1 MYVGRLRL
9 FFKIALSVFLV
20 LICWLN
26 WPRSHLWK
34 VFLQVEC
41 SVVLVNLPFEQAMLT
56 SIPKL
61 NSQKTNKKNYY
72 ADKARSLTFGFVHNR
87 FGNKIFWESLGLS
100 VKEEIFPTNI
110 KMCFHRLHII
120 RIWFGMQNSSM
131 FSIEKQ
137 EFLCIHLILSH
148 FGSLIVNLLWGK
160 RSLTK
165 WLQIEPS
172 YVVVSVRWGSIL

>member
-41 SVVLVNLPFEQAMLT
+41 SVVVNLPFEQAMLT

-87 FGNKIFWESLGLS
+87 FGNKISG
-100 VKEEIFPTNI
+100 
-110 KMCFHRLHII
+110 
-120 RIWFGMQNSSM
+120 
-131 FSIEKQ
+131 
-137 EFLCIHLILSH
+137 
-148 FGSLIVNLLWGK
+148 NLLGWVWRK
-160 RSLTK
+160 RYFQQILKCVSTGFILLGYDLECKIVLCSVLRSKNFCVFTWFWAILGVWLLISFGVREVSQNGCKSSLVM
-165 WLQIEPS
+165 WWCL
-172 YVVVSVRWGSIL
+172 